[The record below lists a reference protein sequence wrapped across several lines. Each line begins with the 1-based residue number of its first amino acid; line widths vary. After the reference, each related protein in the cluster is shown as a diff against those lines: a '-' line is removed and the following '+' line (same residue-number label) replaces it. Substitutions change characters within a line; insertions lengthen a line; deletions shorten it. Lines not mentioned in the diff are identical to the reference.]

1 MTVPLSI
8 IYVFSIRCHLQRL
21 YKKFN
26 YKLMFMIKTFLQR
39 DFEFSKL
46 PFHLYKKKCGT
57 FTNLKSEKQNDLRKL
72 TNFFQI
78 TDFKEHSNVAVEKKL
93 SIL

>member
-1 MTVPLSI
+1 MWNI
-8 IYVFSIRCHLQRL
+8 H
-21 YKKFN
+21 
-26 YKLMFMIKTFLQR
+26 KLK
-39 DFEFSKL
+39 E
-46 PFHLYKKKCGT
+46 C
-57 FTNLKSEKQNDLRKL
+57 EKQNDLRKF